1 MHKTLSRTLRGFTVV
16 VLIAASTVVM
26 YSCYPNAPESAEEF
40 DVVATFYDQE
50 ANFSEFTT
58 FYSRTDSI
66 IQIQIPGAQNLEIS
80 HDFDQQLLKQ
90 ISDSFQARGYS
101 RVADPQATK
110 PDMAVLVSAAATT
123 EYDPYATNPWFD
135 FWGGWFADSLG
146 VNVDVTW
153 GLDYSWYTG
162 SVVYSYDVGA
172 LVVMLLDIRNIDDT
186 TARADI
192 PVLWMGSFNG
202 LLSGSSVSIE
212 SRVSGAID
220 QMFEQSPYLIKTG
233 Q

>member
-1 MHKTLSRTLRGFTVV
+1 MHKAFTRTLRGFTVV

-26 YSCYPNAPESAEEF
+26 YSCYPNSPESAEEF
-40 DVVATFYDQE
+40 DVVATFFDQD

-110 PDMAVLVSAAATT
+110 REEMRKLALARSKRTT
-123 EYDPYATNPWFD
+123 RQSTIIGDDAL
-135 FWGGWFADSLG
+135 GG
-146 VNVDVTW
+146 
-153 GLDYSWYTG
+153 
-162 SVVYSYDVGA
+162 
-172 LVVMLLDIRNIDDT
+172 
-186 TARADI
+186 
-192 PVLWMGSFNG
+192 
-202 LLSGSSVSIE
+202 
-212 SRVSGAID
+212 
-220 QMFEQSPYLIKTG
+220 
-233 Q
+233 